1 VALDAG
7 LTAESLFP
15 TRKKLAIDELP

>member
-15 TRKKLAIDELP
+15 TRKKLAIDDLP